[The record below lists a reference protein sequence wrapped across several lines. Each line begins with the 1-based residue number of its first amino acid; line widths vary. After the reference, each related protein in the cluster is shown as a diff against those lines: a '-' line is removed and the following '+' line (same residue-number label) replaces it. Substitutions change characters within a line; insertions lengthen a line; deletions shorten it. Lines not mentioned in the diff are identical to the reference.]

1 LKLHDIKIQVWERL
15 DLFKADIYSLGMTL
29 YQVACCLNLEQFNKV
44 NESESEMQTVYYNIQ
59 SLKYPLCVK

>member
-1 LKLHDIKIQVWERL
+1 
-15 DLFKADIYSLGMTL
+15 MTL
-29 YQVACCLNLEQFNKV
+29 YQVVCSLKTKELNKV